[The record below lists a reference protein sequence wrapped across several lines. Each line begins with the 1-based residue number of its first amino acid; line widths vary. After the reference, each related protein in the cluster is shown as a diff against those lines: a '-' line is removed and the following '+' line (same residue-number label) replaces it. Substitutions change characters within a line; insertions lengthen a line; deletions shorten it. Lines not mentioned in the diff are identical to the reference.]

1 MPYSSVEAPSQ
12 TGRLRDLVAGLV
24 VFLVALPLCLGL
36 AHAANSA
43 SAPVPLHAGLISGI
57 LGGIL
62 VGALSGSAISVTGPA
77 AGLTAVIL
85 VSIRDCG
92 SFEAFLCAVAICGVL
107 QVALG
112 IARGGVLASFIPGNV
127 IRGLLASIGILLVL
141 KQLPH
146 LVGRDADYEGDLG
159 FMQPDGQTTFTEI
172 AVAANSYLPGP
183 ALIGFVAL
191 AVMFAW
197 PRSTRVPAPLV
208 AVAVGI
214 AISEFLRATNS
225 SWAIQAEHLVGLPV
239 VGTEGV
245 RMRDLLH
252 APDFS
257 KLLDPKILQVGLSL
271 ALFASLESL
280 LNLQAADKVDPLRRS
295 SPPNRELV
303 AQGIG
308 NIAAG
313 LLGGLPMATTI
324 IRSSVNAHA
333 GARTRLATITHGALL
348 LVCIATIPMLLNRI
362 PLSVLAAVLIATG
375 CRLASPAVFR
385 NMAKEGKAQLLP
397 FLVTIAAIVLTDML
411 VGVAIGLA
419 TSVAFILASNLRRGF
434 QLIREAHVGGVVN
447 RIELAS
453 QTSFLNRAQL
463 AIALARFKHGDQVV
477 LDARMAD
484 YIDPDILS
492 MLQEFATIEGPAR
505 GIRVST
511 MGFQQRYPMRDVV
524 QFVDWTTR
532 EIQATLTPE
541 RVVQVLREGNER
553 FMTGRRLSRDLAR
566 QLDATAEGQHP
577 MAVVLSCIDSRSAA
591 EILFDVGLGDIF
603 NCRLAG
609 NVASERV
616 LGSMEFACKVAGAK
630 LIVVL
635 GHTRCG
641 AVKASCDFVAK
652 GVDAKTATGLT
663 NLASITDMIA
673 DAVRDSSA
681 HRHIEGPRDS
691 SNSSFVDS
699 VATANVRI
707 TMQWIEAH
715 SPVLA
720 AMLKNGE
727 IGMVGAMYDIAT
739 GRVEFLPGASLS
751 AARN

>member
-1 MPYSSVEAPSQ
+1 
-12 TGRLRDLVAGLV
+12 
-24 VFLVALPLCLGL
+24 
-36 AHAANSA
+36 
-43 SAPVPLHAGLISGI
+43 VPLHAGLISGI

-62 VGALSGSAISVTGPA
+62 VGALSGSAISVSGPA
-77 AGLTAVIL
+77 AGLSAVIL

-92 SFEAFLCAVAICGVL
+92 SFEAFLCAVAISGVL

-146 LVGRDADYEGDLG
+146 LVGRDTDYEGDLS
-159 FMQPDGQTTFTEI
+159 FVQPDGQTTFTEI
-172 AVAANSYLPGP
+172 AVAVDVYLPGP
-183 ALIGFVAL
+183 ALTGLVAL
-191 AVMFAW
+191 AIMFAW
-197 PRSTRVPAPLV
+197 PLWKSMAARVPAPLV
-208 AVAVGI
+208 AVTAGI
-214 AISEFLRATNS
+214 AISEFLSATNS
-225 SWAIQAEHLVGLPV
+225 PWAIKADHLVGLPV

-252 APDFS
+252 TPDFS
-257 KLLDPKILQVGLSL
+257 KLLDPKILQVGFSL

-280 LNLQAADKVDPLRRS
+280 LNLQAADKIDALRRS

-397 FLVTIAAIVLTDML
+397 FLVTIAAIVLTDMIL
-411 VGVAIGLA
+411 GVAIGLA
-419 TSVAFILASNLRRGF
+419 TSIAFILASSLRRGF
-434 QLIREAHVGGVVN
+434 HFVREAHVGGVVN
-447 RIELAS
+447 RVELAS

-553 FMTGRRLSRDLAR
+553 FMTGHRLSRDLAR

-652 GVDAKTATGLT
+652 GIDAKTATGLT
-663 NLASITDMIA
+663 NLGSITDMIA
-673 DAVRDSSA
+673 DAVRDESA
-681 HRHIEGPRDS
+681 HRHVEGPRDS
-691 SNSSFVDS
+691 SNKEFVDS